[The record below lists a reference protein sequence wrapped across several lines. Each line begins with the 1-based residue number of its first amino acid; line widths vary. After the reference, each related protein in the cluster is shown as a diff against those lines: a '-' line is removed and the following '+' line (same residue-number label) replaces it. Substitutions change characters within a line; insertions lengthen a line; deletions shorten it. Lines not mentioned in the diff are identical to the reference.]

1 MTAIDLVLDFLELDW
16 DPACLQFHE
25 SKRYV
30 KTASRDQ
37 VRKPI
42 YQSSVGRWRNYETHL
57 QPLKDALGLER

>member
-1 MTAIDLVLDFLELDW
+1 LELDW
-16 DPACLQFHE
+16 DPACLKFHE

-37 VRKPI
+37 VQKPI

-57 QPLKDALGLER
+57 GPLKEALGLEH